1 MHADFWK
8 TIINNAGTLKKNIKL
23 HKEYK
28 IIFYT
33 HTHTH
38 TCMLINIKNKYMII
52 ILFNPEKLE
61 IDLRILDYLL

>member
-8 TIINNAGTLKKNIKL
+8 TIINNAGTY
-23 HKEYK
+23 KEYK

-33 HTHTH
+33 HTHIH
-38 TCMLINIKNKYMII
+38 IYMLINIKYKYMII

-61 IDLRILDYLL
+61 IDLRILDYLFKFS